1 MVVTRSAARMKQNQ
15 LVTLSD
21 QNIVAESSRT
31 KEPPA
36 PKENIKKIPAARQ
49 CGNVAANLL
58 EEQASNE
65 INEEGSSAP
74 KKNIKKIPAAR
85 QCGNVAANL
94 LEAQESNENEKTGTK
109 KKDKKE
115 QLDSKLSSTV
125 QSPKSA
131 RSKESPRSKET
142 PAPKK
147 NVKKTPAAL
156 QCVDAAANILAE
168 QSSNEMNEE
177 GPSAPKKNVKK
188 VPAARQCVKVAA
200 NLLEAQESNENEKTG
215 TKKKV
220 EKLPSSKM
228 SSTSPEAAT
237 KDNANP
243 NMKPSLKKSTKKQK
257 SQKAGKDKIENE
269 AK

>member
-1 MVVTRSAARMKQNQ
+1 MVVTRSSARMKQNQ

-31 KEPPA
+31 KEPP
-36 PKENIKKIPAARQ
+36 KKNIKKLPAGRQ
-49 CGNVAANLL
+49 CVKVTANLL
-58 EEQASNE
+58 EEQA
-65 INEEGSSAP
+65 
-74 KKNIKKIPAAR
+74 
-85 QCGNVAANL
+85 
-94 LEAQESNENEKTGTK
+94 SNENEKTGTK
-109 KKDKKE
+109 KKDGK

-125 QSPKSA
+125 QSPEA
-131 RSKESPRSKET
+131 ERSIESSRSKET

-156 QCVDAAANILAE
+156 QCVDAAANLLAE

-177 GPSAPKKNVKK
+177 RPSAPKKNVKK
-188 VPAARQCVKVAA
+188 LQAARQCVKVAA
-200 NLLEAQESNENEKTG
+200 NLVEAQESNENEKTG

-228 SSTSPEAAT
+228 SSTNPEAAT

-257 SQKAGKDKIENE
+257 SQKAGKDRK
-269 AK
+269 

>member
-109 KKDKKE
+109 KKDGK

-125 QSPKSA
+125 QSPEA
-131 RSKESPRSKET
+131 ERSKET

-156 QCVDAAANILAE
+156 QCVDAAANLLAE

-188 VPAARQCVKVAA
+188 VPAARQCVKVTA
-200 NLLEAQESNENEKTG
+200 NLLEEQASNENEKTG

>member
-109 KKDKKE
+109 KK
-115 QLDSKLSSTV
+115 
-125 QSPKSA
+125 
-131 RSKESPRSKET
+131 
-142 PAPKK
+142 
-147 NVKKTPAAL
+147 
-156 QCVDAAANILAE
+156 
-168 QSSNEMNEE
+168 
-177 GPSAPKKNVKK
+177 
-188 VPAARQCVKVAA
+188 
-200 NLLEAQESNENEKTG
+200 
-215 TKKKV
+215 V